1 MTNQNYD
8 FINTDNAAIIL
19 QTICKENTEIKQ
31 RAKKLAIQLLS
42 NVNIE
47 DVADEVYSE
56 LSCIAV
62 EDLWDRSGSD
72 SYGGYTS
79 PEDMA
84 VVMFEETIEPFI
96 KKLEEYQKNS
106 LLNDR
111 KLYCMGILQ
120 G

>member
-62 EDLWDRSGSD
+62 ED
-72 SYGGYTS
+72 YGIAADLIVM
-79 PEDMA
+79 ED
-84 VVMFEETIEPFI
+84 I
-96 KKLEEYQKNS
+96 LLQKIW
-106 LLNDR
+106 L
-111 KLYCMGILQ
+111 
-120 G
+120 